1 MRYDAVHV
9 ALQQVCK
16 PFKVLIPGFPACTN
30 CLIDEDRHSSLS
42 CCLICLLYHLI
53 IPEFSEPSF
62 RTFEAS
68 VPRRQGQ
75 SDSDSSFRWP
85 RPPFRNTTATFH
97 ASKTRPDQSQVGF
110 HSLSGVAV
118 SRSLSALTCLQ
129 GS

>member
-1 MRYDAVHV
+1 MATIKDIARITGYSIGTVSRVMNHQDVSDKARKEIE
-9 ALQQVCK
+9 QVIE
-16 PFKVLIPGFPACTN
+16 V
-30 CLIDEDRHSSLS
+30 
-42 CCLICLLYHLI
+42 I
-53 IPEFSEPSF
+53 IPELSEPSF

-118 SRSLSALTCLQ
+118 SRSLYALTCLQ